1 MAGPGSALPPSLGG
15 MELFPKWPTL
25 SDRLSNF
32 IIFPVKKYGIL
43 WKPPFVPH
51 LQGLH
56 GISMG
61 FHDFWSLFRQAPH
74 PPALQ
79 FSTELVALLGQVLDG
94 AFCSGGLAI
103 WIGDSESGFR

>member
-1 MAGPGSALPPSLGG
+1 

-43 WKPPFVPH
+43 WKTSICTTFTRFTWDVY
-51 LQGLH
+51 
-56 GISMG
+56 GISR
-61 FHDFWSLFRQAPH
+61 FLVPFRQAPH